1 MRGLSPRTLAITSV
15 PLSLWLVEEIF
26 LFRFATQKSTDGP
39 FDVGVGYSRV
49 EEFNSA
55 SLVLKRTCL
64 FSLFSR
70 AENLP
75 KRPER
80 KISVRNHFQPGTGFE
95 PSSVY
100 SGSYFLVRSR
110 TTAERIPFFALANRN
125 SLLFARANLWALI
138 GYQAAPL
145 IQACRPACED
155 FIRPT
160 GTASR
165 RCNQLFSS
173 AKR

>member
-1 MRGLSPRTLAITSV
+1 MFLQFSFSFRAIGDKAIEETFKPYGPKLGELSIGTEVKKDALLGIASTCPNIILDFGQYDRSHTETFIALGRASSSWMMHQSDMGSEVFSHVGLS
-15 PLSLWLVEEIF
+15 
-26 LFRFATQKSTDGP
+26 
-39 FDVGVGYSRV
+39 
-49 EEFNSA
+49 
-55 SLVLKRTCL
+55 C
-64 FSLFSR
+64 
-70 AENLP
+70 
-75 KRPER
+75 
-80 KISVRNHFQPGTGFE
+80 
-95 PSSVY
+95 